1 MTELLTLRWLTEASV
16 FELRQRGREV
26 SAALGCDSQDQIRL
40 AVALSEV
47 GREVLTQ
54 RPASVVFEVL
64 DHPARLA
71 VTLTAPVSA
80 GDTDPAAT
88 GFAAAR
94 RLVDDVTVD
103 ATADAVTIVL
113 VKGLPPGAA
122 HQRSALPRLRR
133 ALAAAQVHS
142 PVEELRTQNAE
153 LAGTLDQLT
162 QRQHDLLCL
171 NDELEETNRGV
182 LAMYTQLSGELEE
195 TNRGVVALYA
205 ELDEK
210 GRQLVEANEAKTRF
224 LRSVSHELRAPVNSI
239 LGLTELL
246 GGSAL
251 DDEQRRQVDYLQT
264 SARSLLELVNELL
277 DLGRA
282 ESGRLEVALA
292 PVEFGPLFAEL
303 RGTLRPV
310 ALGRGIDLVVDAP
323 HVPALRSDRELL
335 ARVLRNLLTNAVAF
349 TERGQVRMTAI
360 RRSGEHVDIEV
371 SDSGIGIPAEYHARV
386 FEEFFQVPG
395 PLQSRRKGTGLGLP
409 YARHV
414 TEALGGT
421 LALRSEP
428 GHGSTFTVTLP
439 ITGSD
444 AAEASDEEVGAVRLA
459 HILVVDDDEAFRHL
473 VRGMLQ
479 RVAAKVS
486 EASDG
491 SEALAAV
498 RRLDPDLM
506 LLDLRM
512 PNVDGATVLAQ
523 LRSDPDRQLRDL
535 PVVLMTSAD
544 IDAEVRRAAAP
555 AAALLAK
562 NQIARPQLIRLLAGL
577 LAGGAVDTR
586 RGGT

>member
-1 MTELLTLRWLTEASV
+1 M
-16 FELRQRGREV
+16 
-26 SAALGCDSQDQIRL
+26 
-40 AVALSEV
+40 
-47 GREVLTQ
+47 
-54 RPASVVFEVL
+54 
-64 DHPARLA
+64 H
-71 VTLTAPVSA
+71 
-80 GDTDPAAT
+80 
-88 GFAAAR
+88 
-94 RLVDDVTVD
+94 
-103 ATADAVTIVL
+103 
-113 VKGLPPGAA
+113 
-122 HQRSALPRLRR
+122 
-133 ALAAAQVHS
+133 
-142 PVEELRTQNAE
+142 
-153 LAGTLDQLT
+153 
-162 QRQHDLLCL
+162 
-171 NDELEETNRGV
+171 
-182 LAMYTQLSGELEE
+182 
-195 TNRGVVALYA
+195 
-205 ELDEK
+205 
-210 GRQLVEANEAKTRF
+210 
-224 LRSVSHELRAPVNSI
+224 SI

-246 GGSAL
+246 DDGAL
-251 DDEQRRQVDYLQT
+251 DDEQRRQVDYLQA
-264 SARSLLELVNELL
+264 SARALLELVNELL

-282 ESGRLEVALA
+282 ESGRLEVAQA
-292 PVEFGPLFAEL
+292 PVELGPLFAEL

-310 ALGRGIDLVVDAP
+310 AVRRGIDLVVDAP
-323 HVPALRSDRELL
+323 DVPALRSDGALL

-371 SDSGIGIPAEYHARV
+371 SDSGIGIPAEYHDRV
-386 FEEFFQVPG
+386 FEEFFQIPG
-395 PLQSRRKGTGLGLP
+395 PLQSRRTGTGLGLP

-444 AAEASDEEVGAVRLA
+444 ASEASDDEDVGAVRLG
-459 HILVVDDDEAFRHL
+459 HVLVVDDDEAFRHL

-512 PNVDGATVLAQ
+512 PNLDGAAVLAR
-523 LRSDPDRQLRDL
+523 LRSDPDRRLRDL

-544 IDAEVRRAAAP
+544 IDAAVRRAAAP

-577 LAGGAVDTR
+577 LAGGAVDTG
-586 RGGT
+586 RGGA